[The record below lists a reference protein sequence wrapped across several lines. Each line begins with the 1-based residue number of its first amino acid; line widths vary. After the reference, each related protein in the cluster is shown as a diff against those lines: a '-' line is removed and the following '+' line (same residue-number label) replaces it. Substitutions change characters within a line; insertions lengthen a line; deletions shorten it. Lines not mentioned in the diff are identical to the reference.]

1 LAGSYASLMR
11 KSHAP
16 STLGFGT
23 IGRVPMAMNTVAIV
37 FLVSDVRGSFAIAG
51 ITSAFYTLAG
61 AIVAPRIGK
70 LADRVGT
77 RSVLLPVTL
86 VNALAILGLL
96 YFIDRSLIGLFALA
110 ALSGATFPSFGSY
123 TRTRWSRSLKDEK
136 ELSSALS
143 LESVFD
149 ETAFVVGPALAGFLF
164 ALYGSRSPLLAGI
177 VFVVIGGI
185 GLAVT
190 STDHGGFSRVED
202 DHSRGILSIPYVK
215 SLLLSLVAMG
225 LLFGSNFVVIIAV
238 ATEGGRASDGGLW
251 VGLYPLGSAV
261 SGLIYGFIHWK
272 ISSTVRY
279 TVSLAVMTVCTSGI
293 LFFQDLD
300 TIAFW
305 IIVSG
310 IAIGPALISANAF
323 MKELVPLSRLNESFA
338 FLGAAISIGITI
350 GSTLSG
356 VIVEEF
362 DGWKGFYFM
371 TAATALATVISCFG
385 LSFHKKEVARDEGNS

>member
-1 LAGSYASLMR
+1 MR

-37 FLVSDVRGSFAIAG
+37 FLVSDVRDSFAIAG

-70 LADRVGT
+70 LADRFGT
-77 RSVLLPVTL
+77 KSVLLPVTL

-96 YFIDRSLIGLFALA
+96 YFIDRSLVGLFALA

-136 ELSSALS
+136 ELSAALS

-185 GLAVT
+185 GLAIT
-190 STDHGGFSRVED
+190 STDHGGFAQVTD
-202 DHSRGILSIPYVK
+202 DHLRGILSIPYVK

-251 VGLYPLGSAV
+251 VGLYPIGSAI

-350 GSTLSG
+350 GSVLSG

-385 LSFHKKEVARDEGNS
+385 LSFHKKEAVRDEGNS

>member
-1 LAGSYASLMR
+1 MR
-11 KSHAP
+11 KPHAP
-16 STLGFGT
+16 STFGFGI

-37 FLVSDVRGSFAIAG
+37 FLVSDVRDSFALAG

-61 AIVAPRIGK
+61 AIVSPRIGK
-70 LADRVGT
+70 LADRFGT
-77 RSVLLPVTL
+77 RSVLIPVTL
-86 VNALAILGLL
+86 INALAMLGLL
-96 YFIDRSLIGLFALA
+96 FFIDRSTVGLFALA
-110 ALSGATFPSFGSY
+110 AIFGATFPNFGSY
-123 TRTRWSRSLKDEK
+123 TRTRWSRSITDDK

-177 VFVVIGGI
+177 VFVIIGGI
-185 GLAVT
+185 GLAIT
-190 STDHGGFSRVED
+190 STDHGGFARVED

-261 SGLIYGFIHWK
+261 SGLIYGFINWK
-272 ISSTVRY
+272 ISSTIRY

-385 LSFHKKEVARDEGNS
+385 WGFHKEEVATDESNS

>member
-1 LAGSYASLMR
+1 MR
-11 KSHAP
+11 KPHAP
-16 STLGFGT
+16 STFGFGI

-37 FLVSDVRGSFAIAG
+37 FLVSDVRDSFALAG

-61 AIVAPRIGK
+61 AIVSPRIGK
-70 LADRVGT
+70 LADRFGT
-77 RSVLLPVTL
+77 RSVLIPVTL
-86 VNALAILGLL
+86 INALAMLGLL
-96 YFIDRSLIGLFALA
+96 FFIDRSTIGLFALA
-110 ALSGATFPSFGSY
+110 AIFGATFPNFGSY
-123 TRTRWSRSLKDEK
+123 TRTRWSRSITNEK

-177 VFVVIGGI
+177 VFVIIGGI
-185 GLAVT
+185 GLAIT
-190 STDHGGFSRVED
+190 STDHGGFARVED

-215 SLLLSLVAMG
+215 SLLLSLIAMG

-238 ATEGGRASDGGLW
+238 ADQGGRASDGGLW
-251 VGLYPLGSAV
+251 VGLYPLGSAI

-323 MKELVPLSRLNESFA
+323 LKELVPLSRLNESFA

-385 LSFHKKEVARDEGNS
+385 WGFHKEEVVSDESNS

>member
-1 LAGSYASLMR
+1 MR

-37 FLVSDVRGSFAIAG
+37 FLVSDVRDSFAIAG

-70 LADRVGT
+70 LADRFGT
-77 RSVLLPVTL
+77 KSVLLPVTL

-123 TRTRWSRSLKDEK
+123 TRTRWSRSLNDEK

-185 GLAVT
+185 GLALT
-190 STDHGGFSRVED
+190 STDHGGFARVED
-202 DHSRGILSIPYVK
+202 DHSRGILSIPYIK

-279 TVSLAVMTVCTSGI
+279 TVSLAVMTICTSGI

-300 TIAFW
+300 TIVFW

-350 GSTLSG
+350 GSVLSG
-356 VIVEEF
+356 LIVEEF

-385 LSFHKKEVARDEGNS
+385 WGFHKEEVKSDESNS

>member
-1 LAGSYASLMR
+1 MR
-11 KSHAP
+11 KPHAP
-16 STLGFGT
+16 STFGFGI

-37 FLVSDVRGSFAIAG
+37 FLVSDVRDSFALAG

-61 AIVAPRIGK
+61 AIVSPRIGK
-70 LADRVGT
+70 LADRFGT
-77 RSVLLPVTL
+77 RSVLIPVTL
-86 VNALAILGLL
+86 INALAMLGLFF
-96 YFIDRSLIGLFALA
+96 FIDRSTVGLFALA
-110 ALSGATFPSFGSY
+110 AIFGATFPNFGSY
-123 TRTRWSRSLKDEK
+123 TRTRWSRSITDDK

-177 VFVVIGGI
+177 VFVIIGGI
-185 GLAVT
+185 GLAIT
-190 STDHGGFSRVED
+190 STDHGGFARVED

-272 ISSTVRY
+272 ISSTIRY

-385 LSFHKKEVARDEGNS
+385 WGFHKEEVATDESNS

>member
-1 LAGSYASLMR
+1 MR
-11 KSHAP
+11 KSHAL
-16 STLGFGT
+16 STFGFGT

-37 FLVSDVRGSFAIAG
+37 FLVSDVRDSFAIAG

-70 LADRVGT
+70 LADRFGT
-77 RSVLLPVTL
+77 KSVLLPVTL

-123 TRTRWSRSLKDEK
+123 TRTRWSRSLNDEK

-185 GLAVT
+185 GLAIT
-190 STDHGGFSRVED
+190 STDHGGFAQVEA

-225 LLFGSNFVVIIAV
+225 LLFGSNFVVVIAV

-279 TVSLAVMTVCTSGI
+279 TVSLAVMTLCTSGI

-300 TIAFW
+300 TIVFW

-350 GSTLSG
+350 GSVLSG
-356 VIVEEF
+356 LIVEEF

-385 LSFHKKEVARDEGNS
+385 WGFHKEEVKSDESNS

>member
-1 LAGSYASLMR
+1 MR
-11 KSHAP
+11 KPHAP
-16 STLGFGT
+16 STFGFGI

-37 FLVSDVRGSFAIAG
+37 FLVSDVRDSFALAG

-61 AIVAPRIGK
+61 AIVSPRIGK
-70 LADRVGT
+70 LADRFGT

-96 YFIDRSLIGLFALA
+96 YFIDRSIIGLFALA
-110 ALSGATFPSFGSY
+110 AISGATFPNFGSY
-123 TRTRWSRSLKDEK
+123 TRTRWSRSITDEK

-185 GLAVT
+185 GLAIT
-190 STDHGGFSRVED
+190 STDHGGFAQVEA

-238 ATEGGRASDGGLW
+238 ADQGGRASDGGLW
-251 VGLYPLGSAV
+251 VGLYPLGSAI
-261 SGLIYGFIHWK
+261 SGLVYGFIHWK
-272 ISSTVRY
+272 IPTTIRY

-338 FLGAAISIGITI
+338 FLGAAISIGITV
-350 GSTLSG
+350 GSVLSG

-385 LSFHKKEVARDEGNS
+385 LSFHKKEVASDESNS